1 MVAGVVREPV
11 GTEADMTQL
20 AEVAIQ
26 DNQERL
32 RYEASTESGVVAGFA
47 EYEDV
52 LGVRVFTH
60 TEVDDAFE
68 GQGIGSALARGAL
81 DDVRERGMR
90 IRPLCPFIREFI
102 EKNEQYADLVA

>member
-1 MVAGVVREPV
+1 M
-11 GTEADMTQL
+11 TEL
-20 AEVAIQ
+20 AEVTIE
-26 DNQERL
+26 DNAERL

-68 GQGIGSALARGAL
+68 GQGVGSALARAAL

-90 IRPLCPFIREFI
+90 IRPLCPFIRSYVERHP
-102 EKNEQYADLVA
+102 EYADLRA

>member
-1 MVAGVVREPV
+1 M
-11 GTEADMTQL
+11 TEL
-20 AEVAIQ
+20 AELTVE
-26 DNQERL
+26 DNPERL

-68 GQGIGSALARGAL
+68 GQGVGSSLVRAALE
-81 DDVRERGMR
+81 DVRERGMR
-90 IRPLCPFIREFI
+90 IRPRCPFIRSFV
-102 EKNEQYADLVA
+102 EKNDEYADLVA